1 LFCGGG
7 GAFPKRSLV
16 AFGLSEPQAAEK
28 KIGVEFL
35 MNLTFISKVVDIFGQ
50 IDEAFLFF
58 YIV

>member
-7 GAFPKRSLV
+7 RAFPERSLV

-35 MNLTFISKVVDIFGQ
+35 MTLTFTSKVLHIFGQ
-50 IDEAFLFF
+50 IEEAFSFF
-58 YIV
+58 YIA

>member
-1 LFCGGG
+1 
-7 GAFPKRSLV
+7 V

-35 MNLTFISKVVDIFGQ
+35 MTLTFISKVVHIFGQ
-50 IDEAFLFF
+50 IDEAFSFF